1 MPLQPCSSGNPDEPR
16 SSFLNS
22 LFDGKENAD
31 ISLERN
37 EMLQILTREL
47 PAFTQS
53 LNDKEKMV
61 LTARLLSDEP
71 KTLQEV
77 ADEFGLTRERVRQ
90 IESRLI
96 EKLKARLQPHF
107 K

>member
-1 MPLQPCSSGNPDEPR
+1 MSV
-16 SSFLNS
+16 
-22 LFDGKENAD
+22 
-31 ISLERN
+31 
-37 EMLQILTREL
+37 
-47 PAFTQS
+47 
-53 LNDKEKMV
+53 NDKEKMV
-61 LTARLLSDEP
+61 LDARILAEDP

-96 EKLKARLQPHF
+96 EKLRVRLQPHM

>member
-1 MPLQPCSSGNPDEPR
+1 MLRILAREIPL
-16 SSFLNS
+16 
-22 LFDGKENAD
+22 
-31 ISLERN
+31 
-37 EMLQILTREL
+37 
-47 PAFTQS
+47 FTQE

-61 LTARLLSDEP
+61 LAARLLAEDP

-96 EKLKARLQPHF
+96 EKLRVKLKPQLS
-107 K
+107 